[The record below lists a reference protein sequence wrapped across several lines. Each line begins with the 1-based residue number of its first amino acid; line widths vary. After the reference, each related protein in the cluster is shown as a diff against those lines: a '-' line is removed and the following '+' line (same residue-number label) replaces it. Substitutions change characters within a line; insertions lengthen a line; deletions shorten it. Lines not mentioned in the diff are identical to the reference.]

1 MRTWGADNPKAD
13 IMEKKRSQIVDA
25 ALRAFLDE
33 GYTGSSVNR
42 IAADAGVAITTLYRH
57 FESKE
62 DLYISVIRE
71 MCDRTQYLTKQ
82 PWLDK
87 PPLNGLTEA
96 GVAYLGHVLSDD
108 RLALYR
114 IMARDA
120 HRFPEI
126 GRRYQ
131 QDVVAKRI
139 ALFTN
144 YLAHWPGPRREKVK
158 DPVRAARI
166 YLTLLQGDFL
176 ETVLCGGPPP
186 TAAQIRERARDAS
199 AELLVLVDAGHL

>member
-1 MRTWGADNPKAD
+1 MRTWEADDPKAD
-13 IMEKKRSQIVDA
+13 IMEKKRSLIVDA

-57 FESKE
+57 FDSKE
-62 DLYISVIRE
+62 DLYVSVIQDL
-71 MCDRTQYLTKQ
+71 CDRTQYMTTQ
-82 PWLDK
+82 PWLNK
-87 PPLNGLTEA
+87 PPLEGLTEA
-96 GVAYLGHVLSDD
+96 GVAYLSHILSDD

-120 HRFPEI
+120 HRFPEV

-144 YLAHWPGPRREKVK
+144 YLTHWPEAQREKVK
-158 DPVRAARI
+158 DPVRAART

-176 ETVLCGGPPP
+176 ETVLYGGPRP
-186 TAAQIRERARDAS
+186 AAEQIRQRAQEAS
-199 AELLVLVDAGHL
+199 AELLVLVDVGRL